1 MSDLESLSLNET
13 RKWIEMTMKIK
24 YTRLKPLVT
33 EPMAEIIKV
42 LKIPHDQSAIMITL
56 SPIVRNQVEV
66 AYYLQNRRPDI
77 NLKLKSLQT
86 TQNPSKI

>member
-24 YTRLKPLVT
+24 YTRLKLLFT

-42 LKIPHDQSAIMITL
+42 LKIPH
-56 SPIVRNQVEV
+56 NQ
-66 AYYLQNRRPDI
+66 
-77 NLKLKSLQT
+77 
-86 TQNPSKI
+86 